1 MIEWFLIQTLILFVA
16 LLLDK
21 FLGEPPAPLHP
32 VVWIGKLVARSES
45 HLIVGGRTSQRLR
58 GLFIPLMIIA
68 VFTLCAFLFQLLG
81 YRFASGRVVALSLY
95 VIVSAYVLKASFTI
109 FTLQKEA
116 ANVANL
122 TYKNIDLARFRLRAL
137 VSRDRAQLDQEGILS
152 SICESVGENAIDSI
166 VAPLLFFAVFGIAGA
181 VCYRTANTLDSMLG
195 YRDYREHIGLFSARL
210 DDCFNYIPTRIAV
223 APMLISFYVVSGK
236 LAMQRAW
243 RTFKRDRHKK
253 RAVNSGIPLAL
264 YAGGL
269 GVRLEKPST
278 YQIGD
283 PYHPITLST
292 VNDAIRATQYTAAV
306 TIAIVMLLLYSKSA
320 VW

>member
-1 MIEWFLIQTLILFVA
+1 MIEWLLTQTLILFVA

-21 FLGEPPAPLHP
+21 FLGEPPPLLHP
-32 VVWIGKLVARSES
+32 VVWIGKLVARSEP

-58 GLFIPLMIIA
+58 GLFIPLMIVA
-68 VFTLCAFLFQLLG
+68 VFTLSAFLFQSLG
-81 YRFASGRVVALSLY
+81 YRFASGHVVALFLY
-95 VIVSAYVLKASFTI
+95 VIVSAYVLKASFTV

-116 ANVANL
+116 SKVASL
-122 TYKNIDLARFRLRAL
+122 TDNNIDLARFHLRAL
-137 VSRDRAQLDQEGILS
+137 VSRDRAQLDREAILS
-152 SICESVGENAIDSI
+152 SVCESVGENTIDSI

-195 YRDYREHIGLFSARL
+195 YRDHREHAGLFSARL
-210 DDCFNYIPTRIAV
+210 DDCFNYIPARIAV
-223 APMLISFYVVSGK
+223 IPMLVSFYAISGK
-236 LAMQRAW
+236 TATQRAW
-243 RTFKRDRHKK
+243 RTLKRDRHKK

-283 PYHPITLST
+283 PYRPVTLTT
-292 VNDAIRATQYTAAV
+292 VNDAIRATQCTAAI
-306 TIAIVMLLLYSKSA
+306 TIAIVVLVLCIKSA
-320 VW
+320 AW